1 MIRIH
6 DQSVDHLTKTN
17 DEAKSSESNLHQRVG
32 FDSQNLSRAL
42 IIHTEEEED
51 YYQKIDD

>member
-6 DQSVDHLTKTN
+6 DQSVDHFTKTN